1 MFSMKAPSK
10 AEAIVSASCR
20 AVCFLEQVNDALFEF
35 ILEWLEV
42 VHSLL
47 VLFRV
52 LCSELPCAGNS
63 ASMKLLPFERTQP
76 TSGKLLNRIVAF
88 K

>member
-10 AEAIVSASCR
+10 AEAIVSASWH
-20 AVCFLEQVNDALFEF
+20 AICFLEQVNDALFEL

-47 VLFRV
+47 VLFGV
-52 LCSELPCAGNS
+52 FSKS
-63 ASMKLLPFERTQP
+63 TF
-76 TSGKLLNRIVAF
+76 
-88 K
+88 

>member
-10 AEAIVSASCR
+10 AEAIVSASCH

-47 VLFRV
+47 VLFGV
-52 LCSELPCAGNS
+52 FSEYFVVNS
-63 ASMKLLPFERTQP
+63 PVQGTLHP
-76 TSGKLLNRIVAF
+76 
-88 K
+88 